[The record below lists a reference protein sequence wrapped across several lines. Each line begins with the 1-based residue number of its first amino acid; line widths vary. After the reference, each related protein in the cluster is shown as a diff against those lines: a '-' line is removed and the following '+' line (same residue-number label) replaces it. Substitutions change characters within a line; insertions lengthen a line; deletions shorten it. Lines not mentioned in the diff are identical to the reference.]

1 MIFASGPSRILLLDC
16 ETIADLSFAALIIC
30 YPLCQHDLGH
40 RAGCAEEVACSVETP
55 QFTFTLPDI
64 TRYSADFRGFLEKVR
79 HLAECYLAAEFDAGC
94 VLGPDRDV
102 CAGQS
107 GAGRP
112 PQLVGEQ

>member
-1 MIFASGPSRILLLDC
+1 M
-16 ETIADLSFAALIIC
+16 
-30 YPLCQHDLGH
+30 
-40 RAGCAEEVACSVETP
+40 ETP

-79 HLAECYLAAEFDAGC
+79 YLAECYLAAEFDAGC

-112 PQLVGEQ
+112 PQLVGGHWTIVLFSNFDIDIPSIYSVFIIHNIFGEE